1 MAINLKTT
9 QGLSAQGVNILGYG
23 LAGSGKTSLIKT
35 LPNPVVL
42 SAEGGLLSIS
52 DTATPFV
59 EVTDMSTLLEALE
72 WAKGSEEAKQFDSF
86 ALDSISEIAEVVLA
100 HEKTEA
106 KDPRQAY
113 GALQDAMAYIV
124 RAFRD
129 LPKHVYFTAKCEKTA
144 DETGR
149 LLYAPAMPGNK
160 LAQSL
165 PYFFDEVLAMRVERD
180 EDGTT
185 QRALLTSSD
194 GLWQAKDRS
203 GRLDDWEPADLGE
216 IIKKIGGEF

>member
-1 MAINLKTT
+1 MAINLQAT
-9 QGLSAQGVNILGYG
+9 QGLSAQGVNILVYG
-23 LAGSGKTSLIKT
+23 HAGSGKTSLIKT

-59 EVTDMSTLLEALE
+59 EVTDMPTLIEALE
-72 WAKGSEEAKQFDSF
+72 WAKGSGEAQKFDSF

-100 HEKTEA
+100 HEKSEA

-113 GALQDAMAYIV
+113 GALQDAMAYIM

-129 LPKHVYFTAKCEKTA
+129 LPKHDYFTAKCEKTA

-165 PYFFDEVLAMRVERD
+165 P
-180 EDGTT
+180 
-185 QRALLTSSD
+185 
-194 GLWQAKDRS
+194 
-203 GRLDDWEPADLGE
+203 
-216 IIKKIGGEF
+216 